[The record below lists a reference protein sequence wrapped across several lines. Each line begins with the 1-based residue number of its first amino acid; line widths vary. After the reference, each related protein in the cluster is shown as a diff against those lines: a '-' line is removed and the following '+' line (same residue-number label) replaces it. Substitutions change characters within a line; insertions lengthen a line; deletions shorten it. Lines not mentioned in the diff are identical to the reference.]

1 MKTLKEICLEASILD
16 KVENTLTNG
25 DQQIKDEIVK
35 FLEKR
40 FKFRKGSYT
49 ISDNPNDDGKYVVDA
64 SGDVEAANNY
74 TLTELTNE
82 YFVWGKV
89 RGLFNIAFCSKLTT
103 LEGGPTEVG
112 KIWVSECNGLTSL
125 KGAPKRVR
133 GNFSAND
140 CKELKTLDTGT
151 ETVEGDFD
159 ICYCSKLTD
168 VKGAPKRVWGQ
179 FKCLDCVGLYKNNIS
194 RKDIEDNCRVEEIIF

>member
-1 MKTLKEICLEASILD
+1 MKTLKEILEATAD
-16 KVENTLTNG
+16 KDDIME
-25 DQQIKDEIVK
+25 EIFN
-35 FLEKR
+35 FLMKN
-40 FKFRKGSYT
+40 FKFRKGGVD
-49 ISDNPNDDGKYVVDA
+49 ISPEPNDDGKYVVNA
-64 SGDVEAANNY
+64 LGDVEAANHY
-74 TLTELTNE
+74 TLTNLTNG

-89 RGLFNIAFCSKLTT
+89 KGLFNIAFCSKLTT

-159 ICYCSKLTD
+159 ICYCPKLTN